1 MRLSIDK
8 KPDNKVSDDTL
19 FKKTRRL
26 TAALGV
32 ILPSLLLSHGSLQAQ
47 WNSNPQVNR
56 ILVSN
61 TKNPYNITT
70 AFDEAGGG
78 FVFWEDR
85 TDSAHTN
92 IFFQH
97 FNEDGEVS
105 FRTDGKPVSLNTTS
119 RSLPV
124 AAGSVSGS
132 AVVFFKDFSDGKL
145 GEIYA
150 QKVSSKGDL
159 LWGPSG
165 IRITNQETG
174 TLELSA
180 SGDNEANTYIAYIF
194 RDYSTPAEYN
204 ICVQK
209 LNYSGKTLFRQNG
222 LVVSKSPA
230 IKSRPRIVPDNRGGA
245 YIFWIESNES
255 KARLYTQHI
264 SSSGKTTWM
273 GRPVLVSTSNE
284 SVINYTAEPMG
295 QSAVYTAWEIK
306 KSGRDI
312 LHQMIS
318 LDGKILWNKNG
329 ERITGRTG
337 DQTNPQPF
345 CTDSSLTLSWV
356 NESLGDKDIYIQ
368 KYNLKGQPQ
377 WAKDGVPVIRM
388 KGSQMSQRIIGD
400 HAQGTIVAWLDK
412 RSKTQRGNILAQR
425 FNKDGKRLWDSLGVA
440 LASNNNSEKSYLNL
454 LPTKGKAMVAVFK
467 ENRNGQNGILAQR
480 IMNNGKYASDIL
492 GFSAA
497 VSNNL
502 VRASWQTNNEQLN
515 KGFYIE
521 RSIGSDTSWK
531 RVKFIQAKNQKGL
544 TTYEFSE
551 TLPSGSEVYYRL
563 VQVDNDG
570 DEQKS
575 DVVKLNYFT
584 FDPQSYAL
592 AQNFPNP
599 FSDSTVIRYYLPE
612 DSNVLI
618 EIYSD
623 KIETVTV
630 PVNEFQSKGE
640 HTLSFSTEGSYGKLP
655 GGVYFYR
662 MKAGEFVDVKKMI
675 IVR

>member
-1 MRLSIDK
+1 MRLSTGK
-8 KPDNKVSDDTL
+8 KTDNKISDDTF
-19 FKKTRRL
+19 FKKTRKI
-26 TAALGV
+26 AALGV
-32 ILPSLLLSHGSLQAQ
+32 ILSSFVISHGSLKAQ

-70 AFDEAGGG
+70 ASDEAGGG
-78 FVFWEDR
+78 FVFWEDK

-92 IFFQH
+92 VFFQH
-97 FNEDGEVS
+97 FNDDGLVS
-105 FRTDGKPVSLNTTS
+105 FRTDGKPVSMNTAS

-124 AAGSVSGS
+124 AAGSISGS
-132 AVVFFKDFSDGKL
+132 AVVFFKDLSDGKP

-150 QKVSSKGDL
+150 QRVSSRGDL
-159 LWGPSG
+159 LWGESG
-165 IRITNQETG
+165 IRITDQEAG
-174 TLELSA
+174 SLELSA
-180 SGDNEANTYIAYIF
+180 SGDKEANTYIAYVY
-194 RDYSTPAEYN
+194 RDYSTPADYN

-209 LNYSGKTLFRQNG
+209 LNYSGKASFRQNG
-222 LVVSKSPA
+222 IVVSKSTA
-230 IKSRPRIVPDNRGGA
+230 IKSRPQIVPDNRGGA

-255 KARLYTQHI
+255 KARLYAQHMN
-264 SSSGKTTWM
+264 SSGKTTWM

-284 SVINYTAEPMG
+284 SVINYTAEPVG
-295 QSAVYTAWEIK
+295 ESAVYAAWEIK

-312 LHQMIS
+312 LHQMVSI
-318 LDGKILWNKNG
+318 DGKILWNKNG

-345 CTDSSLTLSWV
+345 CTDSSVTLTWV

-377 WAKDGVPVIRM
+377 WAHDGLPVIKM
-388 KGSQMSQRIIGD
+388 KGSQMSQRITGD
-400 HAQGTIVAWLDK
+400 RAHGTIVAWLDK

-425 FNKDGKRLWDSLGVA
+425 FNRDGKRLWDSLGVP

-454 LPTKGKAMVAVFK
+454 LPAKGKATVAVFK
-467 ENRNGQNGILAQR
+467 ENRMGQNGILAQR
-480 IMNNGKYASDIL
+480 IMNNGKYAADIL
-492 GFSAA
+492 GFSAS

-502 VRASWQTNNEQLN
+502 VRASWQTNNEWLN

-521 RSIGSDTSWK
+521 RSIGTDTSWK
-531 RVKFIQAKNQKGL
+531 RVKFIKAKNQKGL
-544 TTYEFSE
+544 STYEFSE
-551 TLPSGSEVYYRL
+551 KLPSGSEVYYRL
-563 VQVDNDG
+563 VQVDQDG
-570 DEQKS
+570 DEVKS
-575 DVVKLNYFT
+575 GAVKLNYFT

-599 FSDSTVIRYYLPE
+599 FSDSTLIRYYLPE

-630 PVNEFQSKGE
+630 PVNGFQPKGE
-640 HTLSFSTEGSYGKLP
+640 HSLSFSAVGSYGKLP

-662 MKAGEFVDVKKMI
+662 MKAGDFVDVKKMI